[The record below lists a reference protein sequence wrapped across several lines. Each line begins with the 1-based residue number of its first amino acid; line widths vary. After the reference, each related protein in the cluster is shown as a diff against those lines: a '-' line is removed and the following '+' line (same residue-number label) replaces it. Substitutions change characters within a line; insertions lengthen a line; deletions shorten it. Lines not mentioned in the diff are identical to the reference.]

1 MPAASAAHG
10 SQPARVPARRCAS
23 STSDATTSIPSTETG
38 NACARHPTSP
48 CSRASSAIWE
58 YEIAPA
64 TPASPTTVAPA
75 APTIARSTALIAH
88 QPNEAGK

>member
-1 MPAASAAHG
+1 MRAPPDLAMDTGSAM
-10 SQPARVPARRCAS
+10 C
-23 STSDATTSIPSTETG
+23 
-38 NACARHPTSP
+38 
-48 CSRASSAIWE
+48 E

-75 APTIARSTALIAH
+75 APTIARSVALIAH